1 MTRFCALSIAIVAMT
16 RDNNTAANG
25 TGDEDSIADVVG
37 GGEYDWTPGER
48 GLLLSGFFYL
58 YVITQIPG
66 KSTPLT
72 LFPLICSRF
81 EFTVHRD
88 RSSVVVPGGGHVRMV
103 PRRLCKVVLA
113 KSDFLEDFRHL
124 AHCCCTVSAPETGK
138 AGPKVI
144 PPVL

>member
-1 MTRFCALSIAIVAMT
+1 MT

-66 KSTPLT
+66 KSTRLT
-72 LFPLICSRF
+72 LFPLSFAQGLNLLYI
-81 EFTVHRD
+81 
-88 RSSVVVPGGGHVRMV
+88 G
-103 PRRLCKVVLA
+103 
-113 KSDFLEDFRHL
+113 
-124 AHCCCTVSAPETGK
+124 TGQ
-138 AGPKVI
+138 A
-144 PPVL
+144 